1 MTHRSI
7 LFGGGV
13 IDELIP
19 PTAAQLTTHIGLPL
33 LFFNH
38 NAVRWG
44 IRKII
49 KPLDSFISKT
59 NKILTLLTEEHTGFG
74 P

>member
-19 PTAAQLTTHIGLPL
+19 PTAAQLTTRIGLPL

-38 NAVRWG
+38 NAVR
-44 IRKII
+44 
-49 KPLDSFISKT
+49 
-59 NKILTLLTEEHTGFG
+59 
-74 P
+74 